1 MVFSIGEYKLM
12 CTEMKQINTYLIN
25 VISVFKT
32 NAHFYLVI
40 VLKQCIFAHD
50 RHKTRYQ
57 NTNPWKEN

>member
-1 MVFSIGEYKLM
+1 MR
-12 CTEMKQINTYLIN
+12 TEMKQINTYLIN
-25 VISVFKT
+25 LISA

-57 NTNPWKEN
+57 NTNP